1 MTLLAI
7 GAGASALALIA
18 FSGTCWLASSC
29 LGESVAGDI
38 TFWEILAVSFG
49 GSAVLLLVR
58 PMARRSR
65 SPDTGSTPD
74 AATSNQQTATE
85 DFPSR
90 WRQLYDQLSEDERKA
105 FKAAMKRYCDR

>member
-29 LGESVAGDI
+29 LGESVVGDI

-49 GSAVLLLVR
+49 GSAVVLLVR
-58 PMARRSR
+58 PVAGRRRQSNDDERAMGPDSSR
-65 SPDTGSTPD
+65 GTSSP
-74 AATSNQQTATE
+74 
-85 DFPSR
+85 R
-90 WRQLYDQLSEDERKA
+90 WRQMYDQLSEEDRKA
-105 FKAAMKRYCDR
+105 FKAAMKKYCER